1 MRVYLTSDESRWL
14 MSVLQEEKENLH
26 IDLSGA
32 DDVNISRTAIRI
44 LNKDSNIVLSII
56 QKLEE

>member
-44 LNKDSNIVLSII
+44 LNKDSNIVQSII
-56 QKLEE
+56 QKFEE